1 MPEARRAPDRAPTHR
16 LPILA
21 GSAPRRLRT
30 WFSSGSTLPYDVW
43 AQRHRWILLL
53 LWLHVP
59 GVFVFALVRGNAVGH
74 SAVEASL
81 VGAFAVAATLLH
93 RERRL
98 GHRRDV
104 AGPDDRVGSARAS
117 RGRVDRDALPLLRD
131 GRSGRPVPG
140 LVAVRGRD
148 RVRRSSSTA
157 SPERST
163 RRASTTTRRRFASPG
178 SGPRFTVGSSS
189 R

>member
-59 GVFVFALVRGNAVGH
+59 GVFLFALVRGNPVGH
-74 SAVEASL
+74 SAFEASL

-98 GHRRDV
+98 ATVVTAMGL
-104 AGPDDRVGSARAS
+104 DDRVGSARGLS
-117 RGRVDRDALPLLRD
+117 QD
-131 GRSGRPVPG
+131 GSIEMHFHFFVMVGVIVLYQDWWPFVI
-140 LVAVRGRD
+140 AIATWCF
-148 RVRRSSSTA
+148 STA
-157 SPERST
+157 SPELDPSSVYNHP
-163 RRASTTTRRRFASPG
+163 AAIDHPG
-178 SGPRFTVGSSS
+178 TGPRFTVRSSS